1 MLGFGI
7 REKTTTTGTGN
18 LTLVAEAGYPRFS
31 NVFPVNVFFY
41 YSVLDA
47 NNKPI
52 EHGIGYL
59 SDANTLVRDKI
70 IATYDG
76 GIYDDLAPSPVNLA
90 AGDKFV
96 ICTPGQAS
104 ALLGAPGLNSLGS
117 TTKGVLG
124 YSQAWS
130 ISTGAVGNSDQ
141 LIVWPFRLEVG
152 IECDAAG
159 IRVSTAES
167 GKTAKFALYTCEPD
181 GWAGSKLRECSFDA
195 STVGN
200 KYSTWTSGGNIFLPP
215 GWYYGAWTTNA
226 NSAGAAF
233 VRQVNNSSRGQNTT
247 PMALG
252 SDFSNTTFGQPFSY
266 ASKAITTTL
275 TFPDPMEEITN
286 FTLSATNSGVFIPA
300 IVLRAV

>member
-18 LTLVAEAGYPRFS
+18 LTLVAETGYPRFS

-59 SDANTLVRDKI
+59 SDANTLVRSKI
-70 IATYDG
+70 IATYEG
-76 GIYDDLAPSPVNLA
+76 GIYDDIAPAAANLA

-130 ISTGAVGNSDQ
+130 ISTGAVGNGDQ
-141 LIVWPFRLEVG
+141 LIVWPFRLEIG

-181 GWAGSKLRECSFDA
+181 GWAGAKLRECSFDIG
-195 STVGN
+195 TVGN
-200 KYSTWTSGGNIFLPP
+200 KYSTWTSGGNISSPARLVLRRLDHGCQRCWRPICPPGKQFFTRAKYHADGSRERFFEYELSGSHSVMPPRRLPP
-215 GWYYGAWTTNA
+215 
-226 NSAGAAF
+226 
-233 VRQVNNSSRGQNTT
+233 
-247 PMALG
+247 P
-252 SDFSNTTFGQPFSY
+252 
-266 ASKAITTTL
+266 
-275 TFPDPMEEITN
+275 
-286 FTLSATNSGVFIPA
+286 
-300 IVLRAV
+300 